1 MMSESIAPDGLKTP
15 PHSEGLSVDVA
26 GVPMKNPVI
35 TASGTF
41 GYGEEFATL
50 VDLNTLGAIIV
61 KGLSLTPS
69 TGNPPPRTVETAAG
83 MLNAIGLENIGLE
96 AFVQDKLPFLQ
107 TLDTPIILNIYGHE
121 TEAYG
126 ELAER
131 IQDIKG
137 IAAIEVN
144 ISCPNVKAGGI
155 AFGTDPK
162 AAFGVVR
169 AVREKTSLPLI
180 VKLSPNVTDI
190 KTIARSVEEAVANA
204 VSLINTITGMA
215 VDIYGRKPKLGNI
228 TGGLSGPA
236 IKPIA
241 LRMVWE
247 VAQTVRVPVI
257 GIGGIANTKDVLE
270 FMIVG
275 ASAVQVGTAN
285 FVNPQATMEIIRG
298 LSSYL
303 EENNID
309 DIGQIVGTLQT

>member
-1 MMSESIAPDGLKTP
+1 MSESIAPDGLKTP
-15 PHSEGLSVDVA
+15 THSEGLSVDVA

-190 KTIARSVEEAVANA
+190 KTIARSVEEAGANA